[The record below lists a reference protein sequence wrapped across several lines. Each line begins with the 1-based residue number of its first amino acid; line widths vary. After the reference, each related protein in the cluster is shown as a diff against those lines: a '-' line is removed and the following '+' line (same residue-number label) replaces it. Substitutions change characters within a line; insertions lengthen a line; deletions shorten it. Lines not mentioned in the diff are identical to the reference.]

1 MGERGT
7 DQPIDRESHPPMRWR
22 PSNHSRRPSLKVPKR
37 STDRLLMGAYCCTG
51 NDRVARCEH
60 QARWLGRREGQRVA
74 RPSSAVRA
82 RERGAR
88 RRAMQH
94 PGEIVRPHGAL
105 HAEYGCSGPD
115 PLAARPPLEQIPNL
129 SSRVCEEVAASQVA
143 QRREAKHREPSTV
156 LTRSADTSPRFA
168 LRRPPRRHEALGV
181 SGRSRPGPP
190 EA

>member
-7 DQPIDRESHPPMRWR
+7 DQPIDRESHPPMRCR
-22 PSNHSRRPSLKVPKR
+22 RSNHSRRPSLEVPER
-37 STDRLLMGAYCCTG
+37 STDRLLMGVHCGAG

-74 RPSSAVRA
+74 RPTSAVRA

-94 PGEIVRPHGAL
+94 PREIVRPHGTL
-105 HAEYGCSGPD
+105 HAECGCSGPD
-115 PLAARPPLEQIPNL
+115 PLAARPSLEQIPDL
-129 SSRVCEEVAASQVA
+129 SSRVCEEIAASQVA

-156 LTRSADTSPRFA
+156 LTRSADTSPRFE
-168 LRRPPRRHEALGV
+168 LRRPLRRREALGA